1 MVRYS
6 RPHLAKE
13 YCMADRNSAE
23 ILGFVFEKLAELPA
37 SKDRDRIASEILKK
51 SEEYDFT
58 ENQMNADE
66 ALRKLGLRR
75 SF

>member
-1 MVRYS
+1 
-6 RPHLAKE
+6 
-13 YCMADRNSAE
+13 MADRDSAT
-23 ILGFVFEKLAELPA
+23 IWGFVFKKLAELPE
-37 SKDRDRIASEILKK
+37 SPDRDRIAQESLKE

-66 ALRKLGLRR
+66 ALRKLGLKR